1 MSTTKVQSEIIQFLA
16 NATGQSVD
24 ASTDLQSAE
33 LIDSLTM
40 MDLLVYIESEFG
52 VRLDFE
58 DLTPEAFQSPVTLSR
73 LIEGRMIRR
82 AG

>member
-1 MSTTKVQSEIIQFLA
+1 MSTPIQSKIVQFLA

-24 ASTDLQSAE
+24 ATTDLQSSE

-73 LIEGRMIRR
+73 LIESRMARL